1 MVNFPTMKLPDRF
14 IVVDDDR
21 TSNMI
26 CEFSFRRFSS
36 AIEVKTFV
44 EAANALHYIENEYV
58 AAQSNSFTFLF
69 LDINMPVFT
78 GWDFLEIFNNF
89 PKTIKQQFVIYILT
103 SSIEQ
108 KDLERAA
115 ANPLV
120 KGLFS
125 KPLSTKLIQD
135 IFSSD

>member
-1 MVNFPTMKLPDRF
+1 MKLPDRF

-36 AIEVKTFV
+36 AIEIKTFV
-44 EAANALHYIENEYV
+44 DADDALHYIENEY
-58 AAQSNSFTFLF
+58 ADSPINSNTILF

-89 PKTIKQQFVIYILT
+89 PEYIKQQFVIYILT

-108 KDLERAA
+108 KDLERAK

-120 KGLFS
+120 KGLLS
-125 KPLSTKLIQD
+125 KPLSTKSIQD
-135 IFSSD
+135 ILTPE

>member
-1 MVNFPTMKLPDRF
+1 MKLPERF

-26 CEFSFRRFSS
+26 CEFSLRRFSS
-36 AIEVKTFV
+36 ITEIKTFV
-44 EAANALHYIENEYV
+44 DPEDALQFIRDCYLDN
-58 AAQSNSFTFLF
+58 QSPTPTILF

-78 GWDFLEIFNNF
+78 GWDFLEIFNSF
-89 PKTIKQQFVIYILT
+89 SQHIREQFTFYILT

-108 KDLERAA
+108 KDVEKAE

-120 KGLFS
+120 KGLLS
-125 KPLSTKLIQD
+125 KPLSTSIVRG
-135 IFSSD
+135 IF